1 MSLFQQKITRHT
13 KSQEKNMD
21 FRDKVNF
28 GTKLRKDENVQII
41 RKGM

>member
-1 MSLFQQKITRHT
+1 
-13 KSQEKNMD
+13 MD

-41 RKGM
+41 RKGMWNNDDKYIVF